1 MGDLGAC
8 LSTTEYFSGV
18 LNQQPL
24 FITKISQAPVGIRAQ
39 VATMKRAYLRVRIPS
54 QLCGS
59 YRHVTI
65 INNYL
70 CGTHRRRERGSR
82 LSGRKAIW
90 SGERNQTHPAAS
102 FLRMQAGGKPRTPRW
117 LRALY
122 TELEPLP
129 LSYTARG
136 VSGQR
141 GNRLATPLP
150 KN

>member
-1 MGDLGAC
+1 MGDLGAS

-65 INNYL
+65 INNCL
-70 CGTHRRRERGSR
+70 CGTHGRRERGSR

-90 SGERNQTHPAAS
+90 SGERTKLTSRFIFADASWRQTAHSAVVTCVVYTLNLSPS
-102 FLRMQAGGKPRTPRW
+102 PFLVLPGGF
-117 LRALY
+117 L
-122 TELEPLP
+122 
-129 LSYTARG
+129 
-136 VSGQR
+136 
-141 GNRLATPLP
+141 GNGETG
-150 KN
+150 